1 VFVCVCVCVCMM
13 QVSTIKTVG
22 ADIIISTQKMTSLQ
36 MKQNSGNLICL
47 TAANNSLFV
56 DDRRQRQCSY
66 IDSNAVARRSNAGVA
81 GRGTGGGIGGGSG
94 GKEGMEGEAGKA
106 YYSSLDPM
114 WREERARKGAGREG
128 MRRNHRNDTIPQFGP
143 LDMCPDGVTKKK
155 DVVFIPQCTD
165 TTLCKQSDS
174 ELCLCK
180 PTCDLVEPEDLFYD
194 GQRGVKGECDV
205 SGRCCRLITR
215 EFSTADLFPKADQP
229 RDGAAKDPILF
240 PWTPNQLEQRLRLSS
255 ETGQIAVTALA
266 ELTSQFRVSSYKLEP
281 PQERIQQQVNIA
293 RETKDLLDTLFH
305 PSGAKRPKEVIYEF
319 STLGPGMTERQE
331 GSFLWVAS
339 MAYMV
344 LQAALLDTLS
354 LGLIKPFQSMV
365 EVRFNPSFC
374 PAHIRTD
381 DFAEIDRR
389 LVETRKLLVDTLEGH
404 PPNAARKPLPRESA
418 IVFRPTADKPKLF
431 VLDPKTNQIV
441 VDLMYVEAYT
451 LIWASTYFALALAL
465 LASLVI
471 VGQMSYNLRAHLHQ
485 YRTNRSK
492 EEQIFRS
499 LPILMKEQK
508 DLLAQKR
515 HHPDKPVA
523 QISLK
528 SSIETDAEVFAQEN
542 EILGFTDFMFVLED
556 FLACPFKE
564 STMTLRVSWVIT
576 TLAVLA
582 SPLIIIWV
590 FASHWKTAV
599 LEESCKVRADRNAC
613 LAQSETIS
621 SMAVVIIIVAIIIF
635 AIELSGHY
643 LRLSYSGVR
652 PYCRKL
658 FYIVYAL
665 VGTLALGIII
675 LVCLWILIGTLLLP
689 SKVAPYLA
697 GLAGMAGNSATIWA
711 RLACLQHRV
720 SRAVSQRVACMRPS
734 FTKIPKP
741 LLDVVIRNKLSE
753 VLKAEGLSAPL
764 MVIALIRQMF
774 LLILLFVFVFIA
786 FAAFSD
792 VYDLMTGI
800 YNACAV
806 AFISVAFNNQI
817 RTDSNST
824 AVKDQ
829 VHEIQERLSQ
839 QMLVQLRHV
848 QFQIQGG
855 MTLFQ
860 RMRDI
865 HRETK
870 MTENGSE
877 LSEMSDS
884 ESFLSTEGSEEEI
897 EMPARADSPDAA
909 EDINAATLIKKRLK
923 MMIEDNTNSD
933 GSSGPKDNSDSDGFE
948 AKSDSD

>member
-1 VFVCVCVCVCMM
+1 VEE
-13 QVSTIKTVG
+13 S
-22 ADIIISTQKMTSLQ
+22 
-36 MKQNSGNLICL
+36 
-47 TAANNSLFV
+47 
-56 DDRRQRQCSY
+56 
-66 IDSNAVARRSNAGVA
+66 
-81 GRGTGGGIGGGSG
+81 
-94 GKEGMEGEAGKA
+94 EAGLA
-106 YYSSLDPM
+106 YYSSLDPV
-114 WREERARKGAGREG
+114 WRDERARKGADFVVQETLGRGRED
-128 MRRNHRNDTIPQFGP
+128 MRRIHRNDTMPQFGP
-143 LDMCPDGVTKKK
+143 LDMCPDGVTRKK
-155 DVVFIPQCTD
+155 DLVLIPQCTD
-165 TTLCKQSDS
+165 TTLCKQSDT

-180 PTCDLVEPEDLFYD
+180 PICDLVEPEDLFYD

-240 PWTPNQLEQRLRLSS
+240 PWAPNQLEQQWQLSS

-266 ELTSQFRVSSYKLEP
+266 ELTSQFRVSSYKLDP
-281 PQERIQQQVNIA
+281 PLERIQEPINIA
-293 RETKDLLDTLFH
+293 RETKDLLDTFFH
-305 PSGAKRPKEVIYEF
+305 PSGAKRPKEVMYEF

-339 MAYMV
+339 MAYVV

-354 LGLIKPFQSMV
+354 VGLIKPFQSMV
-365 EVRFNPSFC
+365 EVRFTPSFC
-374 PAHIRTD
+374 PAHIRAD

-418 IVFRPTADKPKLF
+418 IVFRPTADKPKVF
-431 VLDPKTNQIV
+431 ILDPKTNKIV
-441 VDLMYVEAYT
+441 VDLLYVEAYT

-485 YRTNRSK
+485 YRTNRIK
-492 EEQIFRS
+492 EEEIFRS
-499 LPILMKEQK
+499 LPVLMKDQK
-508 DLLAQKR
+508 DLLAQIR
-515 HHPDKPVA
+515 HHPDKAVA
-523 QISLK
+523 NVSLK
-528 SSIETDAEVFAQEN
+528 SPFQSYSEILFKEN
-542 EILGFTDFMFVLED
+542 EILAYTDFVFVLED
-556 FLACPFKE
+556 FLACPLKQ
-564 STMTLRVSWVIT
+564 STVTLRVTWVVST
-576 TLAVLA
+576 FAVLA
-582 SPLIIIWV
+582 SPLIIIWG
-590 FASHWKTAV
+590 FASNWKNAV
-599 LEESCKVRADRNAC
+599 LEESCKVRADRNSC

-621 SMAVVIIIVAIIIF
+621 SMVVVIIIVAIIVF
-635 AIELSGHY
+635 AIELTGHY
-643 LRLSYSGVR
+643 LRLSYAGVIR
-652 PYCRKL
+652 PLFRKI
-658 FYIVYAL
+658 FYIVYMF
-665 VGTLALGIII
+665 VGTLALSIMI
-675 LVCLWILIGTLLLP
+675 LVCLWIVLGTLMLP

-734 FTKIPKP
+734 FKKIPKP

-764 MVIALIRQMF
+764 MVVALIRQMF

-806 AFISVAFNNQI
+806 VFISVAFNNQI

-824 AVKDQ
+824 AAKDQ

-839 QMLVQLRHV
+839 QILLQLRHV

-855 MTLFQ
+855 LTLFQ
-860 RMRDI
+860 RMREI
-865 HRETK
+865 QRETK

-877 LSEMSDS
+877 WSEMSDS

-909 EDINAATLIKKRLK
+909 EDINAATLIDKRLE

-933 GSSGPKDNSDSDGFE
+933 GSSGTKDNTDSDGFE
-948 AKSDSD
+948 EKSDSD